1 MYKQLY
7 IQIHGLFSRLSVIIK
22 SVLLIF
28 YLFIKV
34 DLWQCC
40 NPSFSYD
47 ITSPDGFHF
56 PSSFHFWVI
65 DGETFKYLFRLYNR
79 LHLRVAIFA
88 LDHLSLL
95 IIFIIIIQL
104 ETTGNHYVL
113 NCFLLHPFSYAFINS
128 IIGMA
133 ANVGHYTKV
142 CDDEWVVI
150 RFVDELKVIAMFVGP
165 SYSLSDLRSSARR
178 IWPRYFGASAVP
190 FNFFE
195 RLFPLMKIVA
205 NSRSIILDGH
215 LSKCFLGQPC
225 YPLGDALYELV
236 AVIVFKRW
244 FGDCPYPTI
253 PFEYIELAGNGPP
266 DLIAVYEPEFPG
278 RGSCS
283 IFLFPS
289 LVKFIL

>member
-1 MYKQLY
+1 M
-7 IQIHGLFSRLSVIIK
+7 F
-22 SVLLIF
+22 
-28 YLFIKV
+28 
-34 DLWQCC
+34 
-40 NPSFSYD
+40 
-47 ITSPDGFHF
+47 
-56 PSSFHFWVI
+56 
-65 DGETFKYLFRLYNR
+65 
-79 LHLRVAIFA
+79 
-88 LDHLSLL
+88 
-95 IIFIIIIQL
+95 
-104 ETTGNHYVL
+104 
-113 NCFLLHPFSYAFINS
+113 FINS

-133 ANVGHYTKV
+133 ANVGHYTKA

-205 NSRSIILDGH
+205 SSRSLILDGH

-236 AVIVFKRW
+236 AITVFKRW

-278 RGSCS
+278 RGRCS
-283 IFLFPS
+283 IFFFPFFVKISSCYLLVLITRILTIHTHLCLLQMCLSHDVS
-289 LVKFIL
+289 LRSRKLSLLVHPGGSRR